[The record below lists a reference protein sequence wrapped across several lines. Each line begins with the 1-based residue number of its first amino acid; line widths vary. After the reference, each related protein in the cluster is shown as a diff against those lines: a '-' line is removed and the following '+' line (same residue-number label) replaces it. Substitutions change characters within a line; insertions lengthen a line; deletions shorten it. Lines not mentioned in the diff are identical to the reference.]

1 MSPGSATAAPHHFS
15 GRLFKTRRYVWLR
28 LLSNCYFYPGFW
40 SVRFSVCPLRV
51 SLYFPQSFG
60 APEIKPN
67 WSSRSNALGNTFWVQ
82 DPQAGEPNMG
92 LRTLTA
98 LENHCNIIILQF
110 VGHPPRVMGLDYI
123 ASLPLLPVSL
133 WFVLYVFSYR
143 RSFLVG
149 SVLFH

>member
-1 MSPGSATAAPHHFS
+1 
-15 GRLFKTRRYVWLR
+15 
-28 LLSNCYFYPGFW
+28 
-40 SVRFSVCPLRV
+40 
-51 SLYFPQSFG
+51 
-60 APEIKPN
+60 
-67 WSSRSNALGNTFWVQ
+67 
-82 DPQAGEPNMG
+82 MG